1 MFLSNHKG
9 ESITVLPSKSN
20 NHSNRKFIMEEK
32 IHEKV
37 PESGENALGDTDLG
51 TTKRISIDT
60 LPADALTL
68 VMGHCPDLDTLRNLA
83 STSPA
88 LRKAIYQHNLSC
100 DSCRSPFFADD
111 SLKASP
117 HTKAFSCSVC
127 HQRFCGFTLFDYD
140 RRKCKPQV
148 CDGCGTIECSKCM
161 EAHTTD
167 EQADGYGTENYC
179 AICQESF
186 EFGMGGC

>member
-1 MFLSNHKG
+1 M
-9 ESITVLPSKSN
+9 
-20 NHSNRKFIMEEK
+20 MEEK
-32 IHEKV
+32 GLGKARESEEKSL
-37 PESGENALGDTDLG
+37 EDAAFCIME
-51 TTKRISIDT
+51 RISIDN
-60 LPADALTL
+60 LPTDALTQVL
-68 VMGHCPDLDTLRNLA
+68 GHCPDLDTVRNLA

-88 LRKAIYQHNLSC
+88 LRKSIYHQNLSC
-100 DSCRSPFFADD
+100 DSCKSPFFADD

-117 HTKAFSCSVC
+117 NTKAFSCSVC

-148 CDGCGTIECSKCM
+148 CDGCGAIECSNCM

-167 EQADGYGTENYC
+167 EEADGYGTENYC
-179 AICQESF
+179 AVCQENY

>member
-1 MFLSNHKG
+1 MLICFPPSAIPPSAMLCPKTGGRNTTANAEQNHMPCLPTFN
-9 ESITVLPSKSN
+9 SIT
-20 NHSNRKFIMEEK
+20 E
-32 IHEKV
+32 
-37 PESGENALGDTDLG
+37 
-51 TTKRISIDT
+51 RISIDN
-60 LPADALTL
+60 LPTDALTQVL
-68 VMGHCPDLDTLRNLA
+68 GHCPDLDTVRNLA
-83 STSPA
+83 STSAA
-88 LRKAIYQHNLSC
+88 LRISIYHQNLSC
-100 DSCRSPFFADD
+100 DSCKSPFFADD

-148 CDGCGTIECSKCM
+148 CDGCGAIECSKCM

-167 EQADGYGTENYC
+167 EEADGYGTENYC
-179 AICQESF
+179 AVCQENY